1 MHCNRDLTN
10 RLVSHNLRDIFVSHI
25 RAVAEESVKNRT
37 LGSILIV
44 AGTTIG
50 AGMLAM
56 PLAAAGVGF
65 GVTLVLL
72 IGLWALMCYTA
83 LLLLEVY
90 QHVPADTGL
99 GSLAQRYLGR
109 YGQWVTG
116 FSMLF
121 LMYAL
126 TAAYISGAGE
136 LLASSLSQWFSVD
149 MPPAIG
155 VLLFTAIG
163 GTVICIGTSLV
174 DLFNRFLFSA
184 KIIFLVVMLA
194 LLLPHIH
201 KINLLTLPLQQGL
214 ALSAIPVIFTSFGFH
229 GSVPSIVSYM
239 NGDIRKLRRVFM
251 IGSFIPLVAY
261 LFWQLATLGS
271 IESGVFAGLMAQHT
285 GLNGLLEAIRAV
297 VASAHVEL
305 AVHLFADLAL
315 ATSFLGVALGLFD
328 YLADLFQRQNGV
340 RGRLQTGGI
349 TFLPPLAFALFYPRG
364 FVMALGYAGVALAV
378 LALIIPSLL
387 TMQSRKH
394 HPQVGYRVAG
404 GSPALWFVFACGIAV
419 IAIQV
424 AIAANL
430 LPAVG

>member
-1 MHCNRDLTN
+1 M
-10 RLVSHNLRDIFVSHI
+10 
-25 RAVAEESVKNRT
+25 KNRT

-56 PLAAAGVGF
+56 PLASAGVGF
-65 GVTLVLL
+65 GVTLALL
-72 IGLWALMCYTA
+72 ITLWALMCYTA

-90 QHVPADTGL
+90 QHVPADMGL
-99 GSLAQRYLGR
+99 GSLAARYLGR
-109 YGQWVTG
+109 YGQWATG
-116 FSMLF
+116 FCMLF
-121 LMYAL
+121 LLYAL

-136 LLASSLSQWFSVD
+136 LLASSLNQWLD
-149 MPPAIG
+149 WTLPPAAG
-155 VLLFTAIG
+155 VLIFTAIG
-163 GTVICIGTSLV
+163 GTVVCIGTSLV

-184 KIIFLVVMLA
+184 KIIFLAIMLA

-201 KINLLTLPLQQGL
+201 QINLLTLPLQQGL

-229 GSVPSIVSYM
+229 GSIPSIVSYLG
-239 NGDIRKLRRVFM
+239 GDIRKLRRVFI

-261 LFWQLATLGS
+261 IFWQLATLGS
-271 IESGVFAGLMAQHT
+271 IDSPTFTALLAQNA
-285 GLNGLLEAIRAV
+285 GLNGLLEAIREV
-297 VASAHVEL
+297 VASSHVEL

-328 YLADLFQRQNGV
+328 YLADLFQRQNSAG
-340 RGRLQTGGI
+340 GRLQSGLI

-378 LALIIPSLL
+378 LALMLPSLL
-387 TMQSRKH
+387 VMKSRQQ
-394 HPQVGYRVAG
+394 HPDAPWRVAG
-404 GSPALWFVFACGIAV
+404 GSAALWLVLLCGIAIVV
-419 IAIQV
+419 IQFAIV
-424 AIAANL
+424 AGL

>member
-1 MHCNRDLTN
+1 M
-10 RLVSHNLRDIFVSHI
+10 
-25 RAVAEESVKNRT
+25 KNRT

-56 PLAAAGVGF
+56 PLASAGVGF
-65 GVTLVLL
+65 GGTLGLL
-72 IGLWALMCYTA
+72 ITLWALMCYTA

-90 QHVPADTGL
+90 QHVPADMGL
-99 GSLAQRYLGR
+99 GSLAARYLGR
-109 YGQWVTG
+109 YGQWATG
-116 FSMLF
+116 FCMLF
-121 LMYAL
+121 LLYAL

-136 LLASSLSQWFSVD
+136 LLASSLNQWLD
-149 MPPAIG
+149 WRLPPAAG
-155 VLLFTAIG
+155 VLIFTGIG
-163 GTVICIGTSLV
+163 GTVVCIGTSLV

-184 KIIFLVVMLA
+184 KIIFLAIMLA

-201 KINLLTLPLQQGL
+201 QINLLTLPLQQGL

-229 GSVPSIVSYM
+229 GSIPSIVSYLG
-239 NGDIRKLRRVFM
+239 GDIRKLRRVFV

-261 LFWQLATLGS
+261 IFWQLATLGS
-271 IESGVFAGLMAQHT
+271 IDSPVFTALLAKNA
-285 GLNGLLEAIRAV
+285 GLNGLLEAIREV

-328 YLADLFQRQNGV
+328 YLADLFQRQNSAA
-340 RGRLQTGGI
+340 GRLQSGLI

-378 LALIIPSLL
+378 LALMLPSLL
-387 TMQSRKH
+387 VMKSRQQ
-394 HPQVGYRVAG
+394 HPDAAWRVAG
-404 GSPALWFVFACGIAV
+404 GSPALWLVLLCGIGIV
-419 IAIQV
+419 AIQFAIV
-424 AIAANL
+424 AGL

>member
-1 MHCNRDLTN
+1 M
-10 RLVSHNLRDIFVSHI
+10 
-25 RAVAEESVKNRT
+25 KNRT
-37 LGSILIV
+37 VGSILIV

-56 PLAAAGVGF
+56 PLASAGVGF
-65 GVTLVLL
+65 GVTAGLL
-72 IGLWALMCYTA
+72 FGLWALMCYTA

-90 QHVPADTGL
+90 QHLPADTGL
-99 GSLAQRYLGR
+99 GSVARRYLGR
-109 YGQWVTG
+109 PGQWLTG
-116 FSMLF
+116 LSMLF

-136 LLASSLSQWFSVD
+136 LLAASLSQWLNISLA
-149 MPPAIG
+149 PSGG
-155 VLLFTAIG
+155 VLLFTLVG
-163 GTVICIGTSLV
+163 GGVICAGTFLV

-194 LLLPHIH
+194 LLMPHIH
-201 KINLLTLPLQQGL
+201 QVNLLTLPLAQGL

-239 NGDIRKLRRVFM
+239 NGDVQKLRRIFI

-271 IESGVFAGLMAQHT
+271 IDSPAFHALLADHS
-285 GLNGLLEAIRAV
+285 GLNGLLQAIRAV

-328 YLADLFQRQNGV
+328 YLADLFGRSNSAG
-340 RGRLQTGGI
+340 GRLQTGAI

-364 FVMALGYAGVALAV
+364 FVMALSYAGVALAV
-378 LALIIPSLL
+378 LALIVPSLL
-387 TMQSRKH
+387 AMKSRRE
-394 HPQVGYRVAG
+394 HPQANWRVAG
-404 GSPALWFVFACGIAV
+404 GAPALWLVFGCGIAV
-419 IAIQV
+419 IGIQA
-424 AIAANL
+424 AIACGW
-430 LPAVG
+430 LPEVG

>member
-1 MHCNRDLTN
+1 M
-10 RLVSHNLRDIFVSHI
+10 
-25 RAVAEESVKNRT
+25 KNRT

-56 PLAAAGVGF
+56 PLASAGVGF
-65 GVTLVLL
+65 GVTLALL
-72 IGLWALMCYTA
+72 ITLWALMCYTA

-90 QHVPADTGL
+90 QHVPADMGL
-99 GSLAQRYLGR
+99 GSLAARYLGR
-109 YGQWVTG
+109 YGQWATG
-116 FSMLF
+116 FCMLF
-121 LMYAL
+121 LLYAL

-136 LLASSLSQWFSVD
+136 LLASSLNQWLD
-149 MPPAIG
+149 WTLPPAAG
-155 VLLFTAIG
+155 VLIFTAIG
-163 GTVICIGTSLV
+163 GTVVCIGTSLV

-184 KIIFLVVMLA
+184 KIIFLAIMLA

-201 KINLLTLPLQQGL
+201 QINLLTLPLQQGL

-229 GSVPSIVSYM
+229 GSIPSIVSYLG
-239 NGDIRKLRRVFM
+239 GDIRKLRRVFI

-261 LFWQLATLGS
+261 IFWQLATLGS
-271 IESGVFAGLMAQHT
+271 IDSPAFTALLAQNA
-285 GLNGLLEAIRAV
+285 GLNGLLEAIREV
-297 VASAHVEL
+297 VASSHVEL

-328 YLADLFQRQNGV
+328 YLADLFQRQNSAG
-340 RGRLQTGGI
+340 GRLQSGLI

-378 LALIIPSLL
+378 LALMLPSLL
-387 TMQSRKH
+387 VMKSRQQ
-394 HPQVGYRVAG
+394 HPDASWRVAG
-404 GSPALWFVFACGIAV
+404 GSAALWLVLLCGIAIVV
-419 IAIQV
+419 IQFAIV
-424 AIAANL
+424 AGL

>member
-1 MHCNRDLTN
+1 M
-10 RLVSHNLRDIFVSHI
+10 
-25 RAVAEESVKNRT
+25 KNRT

-56 PLAAAGVGF
+56 PLASAGVGF
-65 GVTLVLL
+65 GVTLALL
-72 IGLWALMCYTA
+72 ITLWALMCYTA

-90 QHVPADTGL
+90 QHVPADMGL
-99 GSLAQRYLGR
+99 GSLAARYLGR
-109 YGQWVTG
+109 YGQWATG
-116 FSMLF
+116 FCMLF
-121 LMYAL
+121 LLYAL

-136 LLASSLSQWFSVD
+136 LLASSLNQWLD
-149 MPPAIG
+149 WTLPPAAG
-155 VLLFTAIG
+155 VLIFTAIG
-163 GTVICIGTSLV
+163 GTVVCIGTSLV

-184 KIIFLVVMLA
+184 KIIFLAIMLA

-201 KINLLTLPLQQGL
+201 QINLLTLPLQQGL

-229 GSVPSIVSYM
+229 GSIPSIVSYLG
-239 NGDIRKLRRVFM
+239 GDIRKLRRVFI

-261 LFWQLATLGS
+261 IFWQLATLGS
-271 IESGVFAGLMAQHT
+271 IDSPAFTALLAQNA
-285 GLNGLLEAIRAV
+285 GLNGLLEAIRGV
-297 VASAHVEL
+297 VASSHVEL

-328 YLADLFQRQNGV
+328 YLADLFQRQNSAG
-340 RGRLQTGGI
+340 GRLQSGLI

-378 LALIIPSLL
+378 LALMLPSLL
-387 TMQSRKH
+387 VMKSRQQ
-394 HPQVGYRVAG
+394 HPDAPWRVAG
-404 GSPALWFVFACGIAV
+404 GSAALWLVLLCGIAIVV
-419 IAIQV
+419 IQFAIV
-424 AIAANL
+424 AGL

>member
-1 MHCNRDLTN
+1 
-10 RLVSHNLRDIFVSHI
+10 
-25 RAVAEESVKNRT
+25 
-37 LGSILIV
+37 
-44 AGTTIG
+44 
-50 AGMLAM
+50 M
-56 PLAAAGVGF
+56 PLASAGVGF
-65 GVTLVLL
+65 GVTFCLL
-72 IGLWALMCYTA
+72 IALWALMCYTA

-90 QHVPADTGL
+90 QHVPADMGL
-99 GSLAQRYLGR
+99 GSLAARYLGR

-116 FSMLF
+116 FCMLF

-136 LLASSLSQWFSVD
+136 LLASSLNQWLGWSL
-149 MPPAIG
+149 PPAGG

-163 GTVICIGTSLV
+163 GAVVCLGTSLV

-184 KIIFLVVMLA
+184 KIIFLAIMLA

-201 KINLLTLPLQQGL
+201 QINLLTLPLQQGL

-229 GSVPSIVSYM
+229 GSVPSIVSYL
-239 NGDIRKLRRVFM
+239 NGDIRKLRRVFI

-261 LFWQLATLGS
+261 IFWQLATLGS
-271 IESGVFAGLMAQHT
+271 IDSPAFTALLAQNA
-285 GLNGLLEAIRAV
+285 GLNGLLEALREV
-297 VASAHVEL
+297 VASPHVEL

-328 YLADLFQRQNGV
+328 YLADLFQRKNSSG
-340 RGRLQTGGI
+340 GRLQSGAI

-378 LALIIPSLL
+378 LALMLPSLL
-387 TMQSRKH
+387 VMKSRKQ
-394 HPQVGYRVAG
+394 HPDAPWRVAG
-404 GSPALWFVFACGIAV
+404 GTPALWLVLLCGIAIV
-419 IAIQV
+419 AIQFCIV
-424 AIAANL
+424 AGL